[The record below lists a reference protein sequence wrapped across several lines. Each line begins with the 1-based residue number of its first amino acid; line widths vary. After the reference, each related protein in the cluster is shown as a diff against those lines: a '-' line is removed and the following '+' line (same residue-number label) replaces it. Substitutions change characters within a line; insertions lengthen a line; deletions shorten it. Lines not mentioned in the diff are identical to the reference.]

1 MASMIQ
7 TNFRVR
13 HSFGK
18 IQQIITI
25 PNLIDIQK
33 RSYEKF
39 LQANIPQ
46 HEREDI
52 GLQGV
57 FRSVFPIRD
66 FNGTSEL
73 VFVGYTL
80 ERPKYDVDEC
90 VQRGM
95 TFAAPIK
102 VTIQL
107 IIYDSAGEGSERTV
121 RDIKEQEVYFGEIPL
136 MTENG
141 TFIIN
146 GTERVVVS
154 QLHRSPGVFF
164 DHDKGKTHSS
174 GKLLYQARVIPY
186 RGSWLDF
193 EFDPKDIIYV
203 RIDRRR
209 KLHATVLL
217 KALGYTPEDLLRY
230 YYDTETVFLEK
241 GGKYSKS
248 IEFEIL
254 PGQRATRDIKVGDE
268 VIVKQEPQVHARCD
282 PQAQGRWHGAPAARH
297 QELVGKVSA
306 ETSSTRRR
314 ARSSSRPTR
323 RSRRRSSRSS
333 AKRRSRA
340 SRSSS
345 STASTSAATSATRC
359 SQTRSRRRTRRSSR
373 STVASARA
381 IRRRSRRR
389 ARCSRTCSST
399 RSATTSA
406 RSAASS

>member
-1 MASMIQ
+1 MASTIQ
-7 TNFRVR
+7 TNFRIR
-13 HSFGK
+13 NSFAK
-18 IQQIITI
+18 ISQIIGI

-39 LQANIPQ
+39 LQANIPPNR
-46 HEREDI
+46 REEI

-107 IIYDSAGEGSERTV
+107 IIYDTQSEGADRTV

-174 GKLLYQARVIPY
+174 GKYLYQARVIPY

-193 EFDPKDIIYV
+193 EFDPKDLLFV

-217 KALGYTPEDLLRY
+217 KALGYTTQDLLKF
-230 YYDTETVFLEK
+230 YYDGETIYLEK
-241 GGKYSKS
+241 GEK
-248 IEFEIL
+248 
-254 PGQRATRDIKVGDE
+254 
-268 VIVKQEPQVHARCD
+268 
-282 PQAQGRWHGAPAARH
+282 
-297 QELVGKVSA
+297 
-306 ETSSTRRR
+306 
-314 ARSSSRPTR
+314 
-323 RSRRRSSRSS
+323 
-333 AKRRSRA
+333 
-340 SRSSS
+340 
-345 STASTSAATSATRC
+345 
-359 SQTRSRRRTRRSSR
+359 
-373 STVASARA
+373 
-381 IRRRSRRR
+381 
-389 ARCSRTCSST
+389 
-399 RSATTSA
+399 
-406 RSAASS
+406 